1 MSKRVAIAVLISLI
15 VIVAV
20 FTSVQALGGVVRK
33 VEARNAISMPV
44 NNRALGK
51 SNMSGLESQY
61 FSNGMYSDHHCGS
74 DPTVDY

>member
-15 VIVAV
+15 VIVAA
-20 FTSVQALGGVVRK
+20 FTSVQALGGVMRK
-33 VEARNAISMPV
+33 AESRNTISMPV

-51 SNMSGLESQY
+51 SSMNDLESQY
-61 FSNGMYSDHHCGS
+61 FNGGMDSDHHCGS